1 MCKVFW
7 TSVQENDCRDTSQVQ
22 ILPFTNHL
30 NFFYAQ
36 NKQLPP
42 SIKPTTPTRHAT
54 LMQKANCW
62 PTIFY
67 GKVRAVSKT
76 KVTGRQSMKDPKSS
90 KDWGIQGI
98 SPIKL
103 GFRCYGWQ
111 RRGMKCQA
119 AGTLKFMTEAIVY
132 LFCMPISSPTNTA
145 PYDSFTA
152 AISSGVH
159 SARPAVR
166 PQVNDPIRTPDHFHI
181 VLNHQQAPAIRNQPS
196 GLCMVRY
203 QD

>member
-30 NFFYAQ
+30 KFFYAQ

-42 SIKPTTPTRHAT
+42 SIKLTTPTRHAT

-76 KVTGRQSMKDPKSS
+76 KVTGRQSMKDPKNC
-90 KDWGIQGI
+90 KDWEISGI
-98 SPIKL
+98 SPINIGVSLLRLAAMRDEVPGGRNFESHDRGHSVSICMRIPSPPRSFRSAPTQKL
-103 GFRCYGWQ
+103 YF
-111 RRGMKCQA
+111 
-119 AGTLKFMTEAIVY
+119 
-132 LFCMPISSPTNTA
+132 S
-145 PYDSFTA
+145 
-152 AISSGVH
+152 H
-159 SARPAVR
+159 
-166 PQVNDPIRTPDHFHI
+166 
-181 VLNHQQAPAIRNQPS
+181 
-196 GLCMVRY
+196 
-203 QD
+203 